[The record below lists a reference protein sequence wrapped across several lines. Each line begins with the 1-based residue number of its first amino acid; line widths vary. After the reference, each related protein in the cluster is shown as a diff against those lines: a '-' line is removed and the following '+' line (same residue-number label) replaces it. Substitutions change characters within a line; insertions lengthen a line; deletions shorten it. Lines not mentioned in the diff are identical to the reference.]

1 MPADIGGIIDRLVAK
16 RAEKEK
22 LVRAVERV
30 EQDIEQI
37 KLEFRAEI
45 GQVGLR
51 EGRNSTHSASIT
63 EKVVPQAVSWDQ
75 LYPYVHDKKYY
86 HLLQRR
92 LSTPGC
98 VELWEAGETIPG
110 VEQFKKVDVSL
121 RTL

>member
-1 MPADIGGIIDRLVAK
+1 MREV
-16 RAEKEK
+16 EK
-22 LVRAVERV
+22 V
-30 EQDIEQI
+30 EQDIERI
-37 KLEFRAEI
+37 KLEFRSEI
-45 GQVGLR
+45 GQVGLK

-75 LYPYVHDKKYY
+75 FYPYVHTNQYY

-98 VELWEAGETIPG
+98 VELWEAGEVIPG